1 VNVPN
6 WSPVR
11 ALSHYTPD
19 KPTAEA
25 QNAQAARERVEAAAL
40 EYAANTGDDS
50 FVSQTSG
57 HESESSDEE
66 EDDGGVES
74 EPSMEIAGDEV
85 TLAFKGHFAGT
96 QLPIS
101 ALLPTAEEE
110 DGNHSSE
117 EEDEG
122 ERDENG
128 TQAMDEVTSDLTN
141 QHTGGFDAQAV
152 NSRAQAE
159 EQQRQ
164 AASTLQ
170 QEQSKA
176 PVQPKPPTKRPR
188 FSTVARQE
196 DDEDEQIMRSLGFAK
211 GGKPRK
217 SRVRLARVGEED
229 EDAEEEEEEGSD
241 MEDEDGT
248 AAMEMTTAVGGIVSQ
263 QPSSQPEDS
272 DDEADSAE
280 VSMQLIGGP
289 GTNSNEVTMDLDQTM
304 DMEEAT
310 ANYGSILSRPLPRPS
325 LAPRLASPIR
335 SRTASPSRSPAPPSS
350 RTVQS
355 SRAGSVPLGD
365 NALLGTPSKSP
376 VRRSGG
382 YGTPQ
387 PRQPSPLPS
396 PRRVSAPRP
405 APPPPV
411 AQPQLPKSPA
421 RARSRSASPVKQT
434 PFLPPSS
441 LAAKSPSSLAAKSPR
456 RTPAISPAARDPL
469 RSSTSPVK
477 SASTALASVT
487 RPRQSIA
494 AGRSPGGSLSLKGLL
509 AQQQTASQGSPNKLE
524 EVAGGRDLNLTGS
537 EFENS
542 FDANPVSLHSRIL
555 LYTFL
560 IWSSMNRTLLDH
572 SLLSK
577 NSSLLRE
584 LSLSTILSGW
594 LEDSISVLRKRGERV
609 SPPQLSEMRAK
620 VSTRSP
626 IGSENEQLIW
636 CSWSQIVLLL
646 LSRTWSSLVHVIQ
659 WCTNSTEM

>member
-1 VNVPN
+1 V
-6 WSPVR
+6 SIR
-11 ALSHYTPD
+11 SHYTPD
-19 KPTAEA
+19 KPTAIA
-25 QNAQAARERVEAAAL
+25 QNAQAAKEAQEAAAL
-40 EYAANTGDDS
+40 EYAAHTGDES

-57 HESESSDEE
+57 AAESSDEE
-66 EDDGGVES
+66 EEDEDGIES

-96 QLPIS
+96 QLPVS
-101 ALLPTAEEE
+101 ALQPSVEEE
-110 DGNHSSE
+110 DHNQSSSS

-128 TQAMDEVTSDLTN
+128 TQAMDEVTSDLTG

-164 AASTLQ
+164 AAAAPQQ
-170 QEQSKA
+170 QESTA
-176 PVQPKPPTKRPR
+176 PAQPKPQANRPR

-196 DDEDEQIMRSLGFAK
+196 DDEDEQIMRSLGFAR

-217 SRVRLARVGEED
+217 SRVGLARVGEED
-229 EDAEEEEEEGSD
+229 EEEEDEEEEAGSD
-241 MEDEDGT
+241 MEDDDGT

-280 VSMQLIGGP
+280 VSMQLIGT
-289 GTNSNEVTMDLDQTM
+289 GTNSNEITMDLDQTM

-310 ANYGSILSRPLPRPS
+310 ANYGSILSAPLPRPS

-376 VRRSGG
+376 FRRSGG

-405 APPPPV
+405 APPPP
-411 AQPQLPKSPA
+411 AQSQPPKSPA

-441 LAAKSPSSLAAKSPR
+441 LAVKSPR
-456 RTPAISPAARDPL
+456 KTPAVSPAAARAPL
-469 RSSTSPVK
+469 RASTSPVK
-477 SASTALASVT
+477 SASSAFASVT

-524 EVAGGRDLNLTGS
+524 DVAGGRDLNLTGS

-542 FDANPVSLHSRIL
+542 FDANPVSLHSYL
-555 LYTFL
+555 
-560 IWSSMNRTLLDH
+560 SSRLSLTCLSMCRTLLDPW
-572 SLLSK
+572 LRSK
-577 NSSLLRE
+577 SSSLLLE
-584 LSLSTILSGW
+584 LNLSTISSG
-594 LEDSISVLRKRGERV
+594 
-609 SPPQLSEMRAK
+609 
-620 VSTRSP
+620 
-626 IGSENEQLIW
+626 
-636 CSWSQIVLLL
+636 
-646 LSRTWSSLVHVIQ
+646 
-659 WCTNSTEM
+659 